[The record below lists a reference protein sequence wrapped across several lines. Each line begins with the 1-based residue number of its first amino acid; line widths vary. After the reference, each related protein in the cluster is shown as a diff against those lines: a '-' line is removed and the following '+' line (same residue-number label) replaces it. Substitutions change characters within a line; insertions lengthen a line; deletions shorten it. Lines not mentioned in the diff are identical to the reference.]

1 MRTARKIGAIGVALF
16 AASGALRA
24 QREGHTM
31 GPTGDADACVT
42 HSKESLQIIERAD
55 RRLEEARRSN
65 NPTRMRAAMDELQEA
80 LGELKTHQSLC
91 IDAGASQPP
100 PAGHEMEHGA
110 SEPKKAAPED
120 HAKMGHDA
128 PGVPSPKAPEKPP
141 PSGPSAGASK
151 TAIDPVCGMD
161 GGPRH
166 RAEADVRGTTFYY
179 FCSAADRERFAKDT
193 RNYVKP

>member
-31 GPTGDADACVT
+31 GSTGDADACVT

-55 RRLEEARRSN
+55 RRLEEARQTN

-151 TAIDPVCGMD
+151 TAIDPVCGMEVD
-161 GGPRH
+161 
-166 RAEADVRGTTFYY
+166 RATAPKLTYEGQTYY
-179 FCSAADRERFAKDT
+179 FCSAADKERFAKDT